1 MTNNPLKNN
10 LIEAYNKHAQE
21 REGRTLEDWKVENR
35 AEFLAILKKENKH
48 SFLEL
53 GAGTGKDSLFFQE
66 NGLEVTCVDLSP
78 EMVKFCQQKGLSAQ
92 VMDMAD
98 LQFPAESLD
107 VVYSFNSLLHIPKNE
122 LPLVLENIKRVLKSN
137 GLFHLGIY
145 GSDQESE
152 GIWEEDFYV
161 PKRFFAFYSDEH
173 LQEITSQYFDLVSF
187 KRLTVDDSKTH
198 FQRLILRKL

>member
-1 MTNNPLKNN
+1 MTNKTFKDD

-21 REGRTLEDWKVENR
+21 REGNTLEDWKIENR
-35 AEFLAILKKENKH
+35 AEFLSFLQKENRH

-53 GAGTGKDSLFFQE
+53 GSGTGKDSLFFNE
-66 NGLEVTCVDLSP
+66 NGLNVTCVDLSP
-78 EMVKFCQQKGLSAQ
+78 QMVKFCQQKGLSAQ

-98 LQFPAESLD
+98 LQFSADSFD

-122 LPLVLENIKRVLKSN
+122 LSIVLENIKRVLKPN
-137 GLFHLGIY
+137 GVFHLGIY

-161 PKRFFAFYSDEH
+161 PKRFFSFYSDEH
-173 LQEITSQYFDLVSF
+173 LQEITSQYFDLISF
-187 KRLTVDDSKTH
+187 KRLTVDNSKTH

>member
-1 MTNNPLKNN
+1 MTNNKIRNN

-21 REGRTLEDWKVENR
+21 REGNTLEDWKIENR
-35 AEFLAILKKENKH
+35 TEFLSLLQKENKH

-66 NGLEVTCVDLSP
+66 NGLDVTCVDLSP

-98 LQFPAESLD
+98 LIFPPDSFD
-107 VVYSFNSLLHIPKNE
+107 VVYSFNSLLHIPKVE
-122 LPLVLENIKRVLKSN
+122 LPLVLENIKRVLKPN

-152 GIWEEDFYV
+152 GTWEDDSYT
-161 PKRFFAFYSDEH
+161 PQRFFAFYSDEH
-173 LQEITSQYFDLVSF
+173 LQEITSEYFEPISF
-187 KRLTVDDSKTH
+187 KKITFKEDQPH
-198 FQRLILRKL
+198 FQRLVLRKP